1 MFMNNET
8 ELARLTKENDNFRKI
23 IEAQQKTILRLVD
36 YFILEAE
43 KNTEENAL

>member
-1 MFMNNET
+1 MNNET
-8 ELARLTKENDNFRKI
+8 EIARLTKENDTFRKI

-43 KNTEENAL
+43 NSTEERTL